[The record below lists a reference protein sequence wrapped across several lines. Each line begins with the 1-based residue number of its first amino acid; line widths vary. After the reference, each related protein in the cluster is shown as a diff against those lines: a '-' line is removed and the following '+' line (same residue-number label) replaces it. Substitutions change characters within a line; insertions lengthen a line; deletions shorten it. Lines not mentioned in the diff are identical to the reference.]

1 VTLAAGHVAG
11 RSVVHRA
18 PPGLKLA
25 VVFTGAV
32 VVLVV
37 DEPWFL
43 GAAIGLT
50 LLLYAVAG
58 LRIGHLWRIL
68 RPLLVFLALLVGF
81 RSLTSSPAEALGSAV
96 QVAVMVLLGGLLVF
110 TTRVSAM
117 LALFQRLLAPLE
129 RLGVDPRRVAL
140 VLALTMRA
148 IPLAAES
155 WQRCREAYQARGLRR
170 RGHLMVVPLVVDLIR
185 RAEATG
191 EAMIARGL
199 D

>member
-11 RSVVHRA
+11 RSPVHRT
-18 PPGLKLA
+18 PPGVKLA
-25 VVFTGAV
+25 VVFVGAFT
-32 VVLVV
+32 VLLV
-37 DEPWFL
+37 DDLRFL
-43 GAAIGLT
+43 LAAIGLT

-58 LRIGHLWRIL
+58 LRPRHLWRIL
-68 RPLLVFLALLVGF
+68 RPLLVSRPLRGGYPPLSPPRAPPLA
-81 RSLTSSPAEALGSAV
+81 TAA

-117 LALFQRLLAPLE
+117 LALFQRMLAPLE
-129 RLGVDPRRVAL
+129 RLGTDPRRAAL
-140 VLALTMRA
+140 VMALTMRA
-148 IPLAAES
+148 IPLAAGS
-155 WQRCREAYQARGLRR
+155 WQRCREAYLARGLRR